1 MPSDSGELRAVNQQ
15 SPAPSGNENMP
26 IIPCPRCDS
35 ANTKFCYYNNYNL
48 AQPRHFCKA
57 CRRYW
62 TQGGALR
69 NIPVGGGTRKG
80 AKRSRTTA
88 TSSSSSS
95 SPSPTSSSSDSK
107 VINAKPAAVSTN
119 NVPNTATVVPE
130 PAATDHTAT
139 KGMAP
144 IPIPLP
150 LPLPLPLRCH
160 DLLDLNNVNGNG
172 SFTSLLS
179 STSTSTGHY
188 PSSTSASHGFLGLG
202 GFGLGLSSGFE
213 EMGFEMGR
221 SVWPLTDVAG
231 DVVNPDCGG
240 GGGNSVETWQIGN
253 GGDHRHHG
261 GFVDGHGDCFAWPD
275 LGISTSTAV
284 RRDQKA

>member
-1 MPSDSGELRAVNQQ
+1 MPSDSGELRPLNQPN
-15 SPAPSGNENMP
+15 PAPAANENMA

-35 ANTKFCYYNNYNL
+35 TNTKFCYYNNYNL
-48 AQPRHFCKA
+48 AQPRHFCKS

-62 TQGGALR
+62 TQGGTLR
-69 NIPVGGGTRKG
+69 NIPVGGGTRKS
-80 AKRSRTTA
+80 AKRSRTA
-88 TSSSSSS
+88 SSSS

-107 VINAKPAAVSTN
+107 VINANSVSTN
-119 NVPNTATVVPE
+119 NPNTTIISE
-130 PAATDHTAT
+130 TTADT
-139 KGMAP
+139 TTAKGMSP
-144 IPIPLP
+144 I
-150 LPLPLPLRCH
+150 PLPLPLRCH
-160 DLLDLNNVNGNG
+160 DLLDLNNVNG

-179 STSTSTGHY
+179 TTSTTASHY

-213 EMGFEMGR
+213 ELTGFEMGR

-231 DVVNPDCGG
+231 GG
-240 GGGNSVETWQIGN
+240 GANVTDDSVETWQIGN

-275 LGISTSTAV
+275 LGISTSTV

>member
-1 MPSDSGELRAVNQQ
+1 MPSDSGELRPTNQQ
-15 SPAPSGNENMP
+15 NPAPAGNGNMA

-35 ANTKFCYYNNYNL
+35 TNTKFCYYNNYNL
-48 AQPRHFCKA
+48 AQPRHFCKS

-62 TQGGALR
+62 TQGGTLR

-80 AKRSRTTA
+80 AKRSRTI
-88 TSSSSSS
+88 SSSSSS
-95 SPSPTSSSSDSK
+95 SPSPTSSSPDSK
-107 VINAKPAAVSTN
+107 VINAKPVSTDN
-119 NVPNTATVVPE
+119 DSNTTVISE
-130 PAATDHTAT
+130 STTADTAAAATTTT
-139 KGMAP
+139 KGLMAP
-144 IPIPLP
+144 I
-150 LPLPLPLRCH
+150 PLPLPLRCH
-160 DLLDLNNVNGNG
+160 DLLDLNNVNVNG

-179 STSTSTGHY
+179 TSIGHY
-188 PSSTSASHGFLGLG
+188 PSSASAASHGFLGLG

-213 EMGFEMGR
+213 EMTGFEMGR

-231 DVVNPDCGG
+231 DVDPDCGDG
-240 GGGNSVETWQIGN
+240 GAANVTDSVETWQIGN

-275 LGISTSTAV
+275 LGISTSTV

>member
-1 MPSDSGELRAVNQQ
+1 MPSDSGELRPISQPN
-15 SPAPSGNENMP
+15 PAPTANENMA

-35 ANTKFCYYNNYNL
+35 TNTKFCYYNNYNL
-48 AQPRHFCKA
+48 AQPRHFCKS

-62 TQGGALR
+62 TQGGTLR
-69 NIPVGGGTRKG
+69 NIPVGGGTRKS
-80 AKRSRTTA
+80 AKRSRTT
-88 TSSSSSS
+88 SSSS

-107 VINAKPAAVSTN
+107 AINAKSVSTN
-119 NVPNTATVVPE
+119 NPHTSVISETTADT
-130 PAATDHTAT
+130 TTS
-139 KGMAP
+139 KGMS
-144 IPIPLP
+144 PIPLS
-150 LPLPLPLRCH
+150 LPLPLRCH
-160 DLLDLNNVNGNG
+160 DLLDLNNVSGT
-172 SFTSLLS
+172 FTSLLS
-179 STSTSTGHY
+179 TSTSASHY

-213 EMGFEMGR
+213 EMTGFEMGR

-231 DVVNPDCGG
+231 DVDPDCGG
-240 GGGNSVETWQIGN
+240 GGGANVTDDSVETWQIGN

-275 LGISTSTAV
+275 LGISTSTV